1 VFSVLSLAFLF
12 DSQQKEKDRTQHRA
26 HRDKSTEKQ
35 LTVDTS
41 QLTEN
46 KIREIGGQNGEAM
59 RAAVERGLP

>member
-1 VFSVLSLAFLF
+1 LPFLF
-12 DSQQKEKDRTQHRA
+12 DNQQKEKDRTQHRA

-46 KIREIGGQNGEAM
+46 KIRQIGGQNGETM
-59 RAAVERGLP
+59 QAAVECGLP